1 MGPPNA
7 AAARTPLTPALALA
21 AAAAAAL
28 VLALDVLDLV
38 RAPGC
43 GRDGACA
50 SAARSAFGH
59 VPGLDWPT
67 AFAGLAWF
75 TALLAAWLAARGRWT
90 RGFRG
95 FACAGA
101 LPSLVLTGA
110 LLALGHLCP
119 WCLAAHA
126 ANFVFAWRVFR
137 APAPRAA
144 ERAPWLVFAVVF
156 AAASGALAFAR
167 VTARERA
174 HDLAERELARSTA
187 ELRAAP
193 EDAHARFTGRWRT
206 GAEAARARVVVFTD
220 YQCPD
225 CQRVE
230 RELDA
235 YLAAHADTSL
245 SVKHFPMCPECN
257 RHAPNLHPNAC
268 WAARAAEVAGALGGN
283 DGFWRMHRWLF
294 ARAGSFTKAELEAAL
309 PALGF
314 DAQSFQRALNAPES
328 LAGITA
334 DVEEAMALGLA
345 RTPLVYVNGVELRG
359 WDAPGAIARGLD
371 AAQSAPGAV
380 DRPAGAREKILGDW
394 RAEPVHT
401 FAPALFPRW
410 LGPRDAPVTIT
421 LFGDY
426 QDEFT
431 VAADRE
437 LRALALAR
445 DDVRYT
451 YRHFPANTAC
461 NPGLPRTLHPLSCL
475 AALGAE
481 LAGALQGESGY
492 WVMHDWLMEHREGFD
507 DARLL
512 AEAQALGI
520 EETTFW
526 EVLKS
531 AELGAAIT
539 DDVAAATELGV
550 DTIPAI
556 WIDGKRLMRWQ
567 SGSESLFPVVIDE
580 ARRR

>member
-1 MGPPNA
+1 MGPPNS
-7 AAARTPLTPALALA
+7 AAARSPLAPAALLALA
-21 AAAAAAL
+21 SGASA
-28 VLALDVLDLV
+28 VLAFDALGLFN
-38 RAPGC
+38 APGC

-59 VPGLDWPT
+59 LPGLDWPT
-67 AFAGLAWF
+67 SFAGLAWF
-75 TALLAAWLAARGRWT
+75 SALLAAWIAARGSWT
-90 RGFRG
+90 RAFRA
-95 FACAGA
+95 FALGGVA
-101 LPSLVLTGA
+101 LSIVLVGA

-126 ANFVFAWRVFR
+126 ANCAFAWLVSRSQR
-137 APAPRAA
+137 ANTAPRA
-144 ERAPWLVFAVVF
+144 PWIVFALVFAFV
-156 AAASGALAFAR
+156 SGGLAFAR
-167 VTARERA
+167 SAARDSARTRA
-174 HDLAERELARSTA
+174 ESELARSTD
-187 ELRAAP
+187 EIRAATESAP
-193 EDAHARFTGRWRT
+193 RFTGRWRL
-206 GAEAARARVVVFTD
+206 GPEHARARVVVFTD

-230 RELDA
+230 AELEA
-235 YLAAHADTSL
+235 YAAAHADVSL

-257 RHAPNLHPNAC
+257 RHAPNMHPNAC

-309 PALGF
+309 PGLGF
-314 DAQSFQRALNAPES
+314 DAPSFQRALNAPES
-328 LAGITA
+328 LTGITA

-359 WDAPGAIARGLD
+359 WDAPGAVARVLD
-371 AAQSAPGAV
+371 SVTNAPAAAS
-380 DRPAGAREKILGDW
+380 DRPANAREKILGDW
-394 RAEPVHT
+394 RAEPVRAI
-401 FAPALFPRW
+401 APAQSART
-410 LGPRDAPVTIT
+410 LGRADAPVVIT

-437 LRALALAR
+437 LRALVLAR
-445 DDVRYT
+445 DDVRYV
-451 YRHFPANTAC
+451 YRYFPANTAC
-461 NPGLPRTLHPLSCL
+461 NPGLPRTLHPLACL

-481 LAGALQGESGY
+481 LAAALQGESGF

-507 DARLL
+507 DAKLL
-512 AEAQALGI
+512 AQAKVMGI
-520 EETTFW
+520 DETAFW

-531 AELGAAIT
+531 AELGSAIA
-539 DDVAAATELGV
+539 DDVAAAKELGV
-550 DTIPAI
+550 ESIPAI
-556 WIDGKRLMRWQ
+556 WIDGRRLMRWQ